1 RRLFDG
7 MWNAG
12 DDGERW
18 GHTDVMSDVW
28 QFNTFTCINT
38 FTRGAGTSRILEG
51 LMAPLGLV
59 EPRDRIGCWLSGG
72 RGNYCQRWS
81 PMRSNFVRQFLSSRS
96 RLL

>member
-1 RRLFDG
+1 VRAARRLFDG

-38 FTRGAGTSRILEG
+38 FTCGAGTSRILEG
-51 LMAPLGLV
+51 LIACRGLV
-59 EPRDRIGCWLSGG
+59 EPREGIG
-72 RGNYCQRWS
+72 
-81 PMRSNFVRQFLSSRS
+81 
-96 RLL
+96 

>member
-1 RRLFDG
+1 MRAARRLFDG

-38 FTRGAGTSRILEG
+38 FTCGAGTSRILEG
-51 LMAPLGLV
+51 LMAWRDLV
-59 EPRDRIGCWLSGG
+59 ERGEGIG
-72 RGNYCQRWS
+72 
-81 PMRSNFVRQFLSSRS
+81 
-96 RLL
+96 